1 MYVYCIYRVISKAPT
16 KLSNCLK
23 RAETSV
29 ILIVLDCDLCEVRA
43 YKFIYKLININA
55 VNVSYRL
62 STTKKLYLGQ

>member
-1 MYVYCIYRVISKAPT
+1 MSKAPEQ
-16 KLSNCLK
+16 LSNCLQ

-29 ILIVLDCDLCEVRA
+29 VLIVFDYVLFEVRA
-43 YKFIYKLININA
+43 YKFININA